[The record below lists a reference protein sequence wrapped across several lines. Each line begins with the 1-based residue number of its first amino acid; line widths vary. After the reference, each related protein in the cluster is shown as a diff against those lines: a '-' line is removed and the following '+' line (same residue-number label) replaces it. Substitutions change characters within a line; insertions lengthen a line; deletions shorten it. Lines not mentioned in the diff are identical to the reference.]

1 MLAAL
6 LQTPESFFRS
16 TCSVPANAKKFFEA
30 LAAFLQTPKSF
41 SGHLQRSCKLQKV
54 FRGTCS
60 VSASSDF
67 SFWAFA
73 GVLQAPISPF
83 GYLQK
88 FCKLR
93 FLLLGICRSSASS
106 IFSFW
111 TFAEVLQERKRGFWR
126 LQYCCKRFQKHFGRY
141 SAQSKTCSRDKIRDL
156 ILTPNSRLLSSDQ
169 PCFPHKE
176 QEQIAEY

>member
-60 VSASSDF
+60 IPANSK
-67 SFWAFA
+67 
-73 GVLQAPISPF
+73 
-83 GYLQK
+83 K
-88 FCKLR
+88 F
-93 FLLLGICRSSASS
+93 F
-106 IFSFW
+106 
-111 TFAEVLQERKRGFWR
+111 EVLAAS
-126 LQYCCKRFQKHFGRY
+126 LQTPKSFSGHLQQCCKRFQKHFGRY
-141 SAQSKTCSRDKIRDL
+141 SALSKTCSRDKIRDL

-169 PCFPHKE
+169 PRFPHKE